1 MTNNACGSYGSP
13 TTLVG
18 SPAQTLATGC
28 YLFTLTGTDN
38 VGNTTSVSAT
48 VKVDTSDPSA
58 PTFSFSNFV
67 GSSSSIGDTVFFLP
81 TGSGSFDI
89 TASSTDGDSDI
100 ASYTFPT
107 AASFGSGWSRS
118 GSGATRTYSWT
129 PGSATPGT
137 QTVTAANN
145 AGLTA
150 SADFAVVVS
159 DVTPPTTTIECN
171 GATCQGTYYT
181 SAPVSVSLSA
191 DDGPTGSGV
200 DVIRYTLD
208 GSDPTPVNGFDYV
221 APIDVFGTTTVKF
234 RAYDNLGNEEAVG
247 SKQILLDSTP
257 PNLSL
262 ALAENPASGA
272 AARQRHHALLPSRC
286 RGWDVPRHRD
296 D

>member
-1 MTNNACGSYGSP
+1 M
-13 TTLVG
+13 
-18 SPAQTLATGC
+18 
-28 YLFTLTGTDN
+28 
-38 VGNTTSVSAT
+38 
-48 VKVDTSDPSA
+48 
-58 PTFSFSNFV
+58 
-67 GSSSSIGDTVFFLP
+67 FFLP

-145 AGLTA
+145 AGRAA

-159 DVTPPTTTIECN
+159 DVTPPTTTIQCN
-171 GATCQGTYYT
+171 GAACQAGYYT
-181 SAPVSVSLSA
+181 SAPVSVTLSA

-200 DVIRYTLD
+200 DMIRYTLD
-208 GSDPTPVNGFDYV
+208 GSDPTPVNGSDYV

-234 RAYDNLGNEEAVG
+234 RAYDDLGNAEAVG

-272 AARQRHHALLPSRC
+272 QHVNGATLYYRPGATVERSASPQRQTT
-286 RGWDVPRHRD
+286 
-296 D
+296 